1 VYVAGELIDFANR
14 IGNITDPAALK
25 RIAGKAGYAGKKAG
39 LDAAASDLGGDR
51 SFSGFGRSIPLGVGY
66 DDLGTMVQLNF
77 RPAGL
82 WKLAESGRSPG
93 KPILPRNREA
103 LRTPDGPRA
112 RSTTGEWGGKGT
124 HTKAVNVA
132 AREVPKAAFK
142 QFQVEVS
149 KAAG

>member
-1 VYVAGELIDFANR
+1 MAGELIDFANR

-39 LDAAASDLGGDR
+39 LDAAVSDLGGDR
-51 SFSGFGRSIPLGVGY
+51 SFSGFGRPIPLGVGY
-66 DDLGTMVQLNF
+66 DDLGAMVHLNF

-93 KPILPRNREA
+93 KQIFPRNREA

-112 RSTTGEWGGKGT
+112 SSTVGAWGGKGT
-124 HTKAVNVA
+124 YTKAVA
-132 AREVPKAAFK
+132 DARREVPKAAAK
-142 QFQVEVS
+142 QFRVEIAKVVH
-149 KAAG
+149 